1 MGRAATNTLWVKVE
15 KHRSNKSREFP
26 FGLASWYEAKQDF
39 NSYQSSRDCILEP
52 ESNGGF
58 TSLFQPRNTERESA
72 WTARINEPCVCAI
85 RSNCPVCFLSGWYI
99 LNTHVQLFMPSVM
112 NAVMTCIKVTRC
124 LEMTPTA
131 GRPGLSTT
139 TQTKPMIII
148 IISDNN
154 NKYIQKY
161 NKLFLITKIKKT

>member
-1 MGRAATNTLWVKVE
+1 
-15 KHRSNKSREFP
+15 
-26 FGLASWYEAKQDF
+26 
-39 NSYQSSRDCILEP
+39 
-52 ESNGGF
+52 
-58 TSLFQPRNTERESA
+58 
-72 WTARINEPCVCAI
+72 
-85 RSNCPVCFLSGWYI
+85 
-99 LNTHVQLFMPSVM
+99 MPSVM
-112 NAVMTCIKVTRC
+112 NAVWQTSEGNLMTCIKVTRC